1 MDLLKFFPVLIPCS
15 NIRLQNCFF
24 VRRFVKMGTVCKD
37 SGVQLWW
44 LNDCPHNILLWLI
57 NLHHWVL
64 SELFPCI
71 VLIFYHSEYFR
82 SVLVQKI
89 FYLECSWYHNFCLW
103 HDCQTNNLNCGIN
116 SKLWLT
122 HLRKL
127 LLPLLVLAWS
137 WTMLTILLLSSLR
150 WLCFVFQWH
159 SGWYRAGGGS
169 CSGTKNQP
177 FGWRNIASGESQNW
191 TYTVLY
197 FSSKNRCKFEW
208 IDNFVWIPSK
218 IPKSVSNLVKD
229 KQFFKHG
236 GALILL
242 IG

>member
-1 MDLLKFFPVLIPCS
+1 MDLLKFCPVLFPCS
-15 NIRLQNCFF
+15 NIRLQNCFS

-37 SGVQLWW
+37 SGLQLWW
-44 LNDCPHNILLWLI
+44 PNDCPHNILLWLI

-127 LLPLLVLAWS
+127 LLPLLVLALNNVNNS
-137 WTMLTILLLSSLR
+137 FTFFIEMVVF
-150 WLCFVFQWH
+150 CF
-159 SGWYRAGGGS
+159 
-169 CSGTKNQP
+169 
-177 FGWRNIASGESQNW
+177 
-191 TYTVLY
+191 
-197 FSSKNRCKFEW
+197 
-208 IDNFVWIPSK
+208 
-218 IPKSVSNLVKD
+218 SVA
-229 KQFFKHG
+229 Q
-236 GALILL
+236 
-242 IG
+242 